1 MNNKLKII
9 FVGTPEFAVPY
20 LDSLM
25 TDERFSVIGVI
36 TQPDKPV
43 GRKQEL
49 TASPVKQLA
58 EKMGLK
64 IWQPESVKNN
74 PELVEEIKAI
84 DLDLLVVVAFGQ
96 IIPQVV
102 LDLARYGNI
111 NVHPSLLPKYRGASP
126 IQSAI
131 LAGEKGTGITIML
144 MDEKMDHGPILSQQE
159 VLLTGEET
167 NESLHRKLAA
177 IGRELLK
184 ETIVRFIAGE
194 IKPREQNHDEASFCA
209 IINKE
214 DAKIDWTRSALEIK
228 RKIQAFY
235 PWPATWT
242 TWESKRVKIF
252 PPIEV
257 SEQKITPGSVF
268 ADSGQ
273 LVVGCGES
281 SLIIKKLQLEGKKEM
296 SGEDF
301 LRGYK
306 DVIGSKLN

>member
-1 MNNKLKII
+1 MINQLKIV

-20 LDSLM
+20 LDSLLD
-25 TDERFSVIGVI
+25 DERFKVMGVI

-49 TASPVKQLA
+49 IPTPIKQLA
-58 EKMGLK
+58 EKKGLK
-64 IWQPESVKNN
+64 IWQSENVKKDETLVR
-74 PELVEEIKAI
+74 ELKLL

-96 IIPQVV
+96 IIPQTI
-102 LDLARYGNI
+102 LAIARYGNI

-131 LAGEKGTGITIML
+131 LAGEKKTGLSIML

-167 NESLHRKLAA
+167 NESLHRRLAE
-177 IGRELLK
+177 IGKEILK
-184 ETIVRFIAGE
+184 ETIIKFVAGE
-194 IKPREQNHDEASFCA
+194 IKPQEQNHDETSFCA
-209 IINKE
+209 TISKD
-214 DAKIDWTRSALEIK
+214 DARIDWAKSAREIK
-228 RKIQAFY
+228 RKIHAFY
-235 PWPATWT
+235 SWPATWT
-242 TWESKRVKIF
+242 TWNDKRLKIF
-252 PPIEV
+252 PPVEID
-257 SEQKITPGSVF
+257 EQNIASGSVVCN
-268 ADSGQ
+268 DGR
-273 LVVGCGES
+273 LIIGCGEK

-306 DVIGSKLN
+306 EIAGAKLT